1 MMRKKIFIMNN
12 PQPREIWLVKFTL
25 SNLLNIFKEESVILD
40 ILQGKEKLTV
50 EQEQEQELI
59 KRFT

>member
-1 MMRKKIFIMNN
+1 MNN